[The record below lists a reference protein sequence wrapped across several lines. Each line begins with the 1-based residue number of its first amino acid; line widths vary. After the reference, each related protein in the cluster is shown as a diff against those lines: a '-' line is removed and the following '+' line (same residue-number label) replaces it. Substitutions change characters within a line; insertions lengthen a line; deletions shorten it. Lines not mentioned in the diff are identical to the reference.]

1 SYKEVI
7 FLKKALVITP
17 IIIIFVIFFC
27 IFFHTVKLVKY
38 YSQKEKYIT
47 VTGTVSYIKYND
59 NNSELYIGF
68 SELNTKL
75 DDHCFKIVGD
85 NLKIVQSNHIDDR
98 LVLGKQVSFVT
109 APKYFGDG
117 YVMPIVSITI
127 DEDDLLEFEDGYH
140 NLLDWLKKLK
150 WL

>member
-1 SYKEVI
+1 M
-7 FLKKALVITP
+7 KKVFILAP
-17 IIIIFVIFFC
+17 IIIIIIFLDIFFY
-27 IFFHTVKLVKY
+27 TTKLVKY
-38 YSQKEKYIT
+38 YSQKENYIS
-47 VTGTVSYIKYND
+47 VNGTVSYIKYND

-127 DEDDLLEFEDGYH
+127 DEDNLLEFEDGYH

>member
-1 SYKEVI
+1 M
-7 FLKKALVITP
+7 KKALVITP

-75 DDHCFKIVGD
+75 DDHCFKIVG
-85 NLKIVQSNHIDDR
+85 KDR
-98 LVLGKQVSFVT
+98 GRFPVLTSEDKEPSPVFARILSLAVT
-109 APKYFGDG
+109 EG
-117 YVMPIVSITI
+117 Y
-127 DEDDLLEFEDGYH
+127 
-140 NLLDWLKKLK
+140 
-150 WL
+150 

>member
-1 SYKEVI
+1 M
-7 FLKKALVITP
+7 KKALVITP

-47 VTGTVSYIKYND
+47 VTGTVSHIKYND
-59 NNSELYIGF
+59 DDSELYIGF
-68 SELNTKL
+68 SELDPILNDTS
-75 DDHCFKIVGD
+75 FKIVGD
-85 NLKIVQSNHIDDR
+85 NLKIVRSNHIDDK
-98 LVLGKQVSFVT
+98 LVLGAKVSFVT

-127 DEDDLLEFEDGYH
+127 DEDNLLEFEDGYH